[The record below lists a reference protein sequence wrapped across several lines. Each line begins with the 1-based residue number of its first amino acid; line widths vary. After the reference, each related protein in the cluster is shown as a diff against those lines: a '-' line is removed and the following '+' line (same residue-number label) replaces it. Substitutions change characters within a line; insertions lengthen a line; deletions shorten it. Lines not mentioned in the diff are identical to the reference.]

1 LSGAIPTPVR
11 PLNATWP
18 TEAVNAR
25 DHRDGSRRVCEPVE
39 YHLEDV
45 ALKRAWTG
53 SAALALTP
61 RAQAPVAEPVVVEVV
76 SALSILADLTLG
88 LGKAAHDYLSQP
100 IEPSALR
107 AERTHSF

>member
-1 LSGAIPTPVR
+1 MSGAIPTPVR

-53 SAALALTP
+53 SAALALT
-61 RAQAPVAEPVVVEVV
+61 RHALAPVAEPAVVEVV
-76 SALSILADLTLG
+76 SALHILADLTLG
-88 LGKAAHDYLSQP
+88 LGKAVHDYLSQP

>member
-53 SAALALTP
+53 SAALALT
-61 RAQAPVAEPVVVEVV
+61 RHALAPVAEPAVVEVV
-76 SALSILADLTLG
+76 SALHILADLTLG
-88 LGKAAHDYLSQP
+88 LGKAVHDYLSQP
-100 IEPSALR
+100 IEPSVLR
-107 AERTHSF
+107 AERTHTF

>member
-1 LSGAIPTPVR
+1 M
-11 PLNATWP
+11 
-18 TEAVNAR
+18 NAR

-53 SAALALTP
+53 SAALALT
-61 RAQAPVAEPVVVEVV
+61 RHALAPVAEPVVVEVV
-76 SALSILADLTLG
+76 SALHILADLTLG
-88 LGKAAHDYLSQP
+88 LGKAVHDYLSQP

-107 AERTHSF
+107 AERTHTF

>member
-1 LSGAIPTPVR
+1 M
-11 PLNATWP
+11 
-18 TEAVNAR
+18 NAR

-53 SAALALTP
+53 SAALALT
-61 RAQAPVAEPVVVEVV
+61 RHALAPVAEPVVVEVV
-76 SALSILADLTLG
+76 SALHILADLTLG